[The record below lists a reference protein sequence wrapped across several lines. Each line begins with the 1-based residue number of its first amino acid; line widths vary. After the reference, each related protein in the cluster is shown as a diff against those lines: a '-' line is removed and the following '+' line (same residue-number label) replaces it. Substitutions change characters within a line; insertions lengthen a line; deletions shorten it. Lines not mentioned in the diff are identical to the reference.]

1 MNKTWKRQVFRHTA
15 LYTAILMFSHTG
27 GGGAQAQTQTHKYAI
42 VMNGQ
47 KLPEVKW
54 GNGYRN
60 LAQKSNERQFTH
72 TSGFG
77 IQKNVTLSFNNTDE
91 VVAQKNG
98 TVVFGAATYLPP
110 YGKVSGFDTA
120 KLTERGK
127 AVDWIRTT
135 HPGLIGYS
143 YENVTCSNNYY
154 NASSGCPELSY
165 KTQFTFGNQ
174 GLKRKTNGRL
184 DIDEDKS
191 RDGSPI
197 YKLQNYPWLGVSF
210 NLSSESLVKS
220 IKHNKIISSFSE
232 DVTQSNGTNSQYKD
246 KNLVYTTG
254 DYQYKNKYSSRYVG
268 QDEHSA
274 VAFYLNA
281 KLHLLDKKQIQ
292 NIAQVSELNFGTLRT
307 LIEPTEEWKKKRTNF
322 FQGGN
327 WTFEDKGEVSV
338 KLKLPEVKAGRC
350 VNKNNPNPNAKA
362 PSPALTA
369 PALWFGPVRNGKVQM
384 YSASVSTYPDSSSSQ
399 IFLQNLSRKDDT
411 SKPGRY
417 SLKPLS
423 MSEIKSKEPNF
434 TGRQTVIRLDSGVQ
448 QIKLQGNEVAN
459 FNGNDGKNDTFGIV
473 SEGSF
478 MPDTSEWKK
487 VLLPWTVRASNDDGQ
502 FNTFNK
508 EENNGKPKYSQKYR
522 SRDSSKHERNLGD
535 IVNSPIVAVGGYLA
549 TSANDGM
556 VHIFKKGNGVDER
569 NYSLKLSYI
578 PGTMPRQY
586 FDNDTS
592 ALKDSTLAKELRAF
606 AEKGY
611 VGDRYGVD
619 GGFVLR
625 QVEWKGQNRV
635 FMFGAMGLGGRGAYA
650 LDLTKAE
657 NGDPTAVSLFDVK
670 NDKNK
675 GNNSAEL
682 GYTVGT
688 PQIGK
693 THDGK
698 YAAFLA
704 SGYATKTIDSTDNK
718 TALYVYDLESNNGT
732 LIRKIEVPNGKGGLS
747 SPTLVDK
754 DLDGTIDIAYAGDR
768 SGKMYRFDLSS
779 QSPDQWTVRPIFE
792 GTKPITSAPAIS
804 QLKDKRVVI
813 FGTGS
818 DLSEDDVDNTD
829 EQYIY
834 GIFDDDTATT
844 GSVNFSGSGGGLL
857 EQHLTQEDKTLFLT
871 DYKRSD
877 GSGSKGWVVKLKDGQ
892 RVTVKPTVVLRTAFV
907 TIHKYTGNDKCGAET
922 AILGINTADGGKL
935 TKKSARP
942 IVPAANSKV
951 AQYSGDKKTSS
962 GKSIPIGCME
972 KDNGIV
978 CPNGYVYDKPV
989 NVRYLD
995 EKKTDDFPVTADGDA
1010 GGSGTFKEGKKPARN
1025 NRCFSGKGVRT
1036 LLMNDLDSLDI
1047 TGPMCGMKR
1056 ISWREVFY

>member
-1 MNKTWKRQVFRHTA
+1 MN
-15 LYTAILMFSHTG
+15 S
-27 GGGAQAQTQTHKYAI
+27 
-42 VMNGQ
+42 Q
-47 KLPEVKW
+47 KLPEVR
-54 GNGYRN
+54 NGSSQSKHRQATFI
-60 LAQKSNERQFTH
+60 AQF
-72 TSGFG
+72 SGTK
-77 IQKNVTLSFNNTDE
+77 KNSIFSFNNTDN
-91 VVAQKNG
+91 VVAKKDG
-98 TVVFGAATYLPP
+98 TVVFGTATYLPP
-110 YGKVSGFDTA
+110 YGKVSGFDD
-120 KLTERGK
+120 KRLKERGD
-127 AVDWIRTT
+127 ALGWIGTT
-135 HPGLIGYS
+135 HPGLVGYS
-143 YENVTCSNNYY
+143 YQGSTCS
-154 NASSGCPELSY
+154 SSDCPELSY
-165 KTQFTFGNQ
+165 KTQFTFGTQ
-174 GLKRKTNGRL
+174 GLKKKVDGKL
-184 DIDEDKS
+184 DIDADKS

-197 YKLQNYPWLGVSF
+197 YKLPDYPWLGVSF
-210 NLSSESLVKS
+210 NLSGESTAES
-220 IKHNKIISSFSE
+220 KHLKKLISSFSE
-232 DVTQSNGTNSQYKD
+232 EVTQSNGTQNQYKD
-246 KNLVYTTG
+246 KNLVYTT
-254 DYQYKNKYSSRYVG
+254 DNHRNKNNNRASWNNS
-268 QDEHSA
+268 HA

-281 KLHLLDKKQIQ
+281 KLHLLEKKQIK
-292 NIAQVSELNFGTLRT
+292 NITQVSELNLGELKTR
-307 LIEPTEEWKKKRTNF
+307 IELTDAWKNKRHHVINVN
-322 FQGGN
+322 N
-327 WTFEDKGEVSV
+327 WTFEDKGSVSV

-350 VNKNNPNPNAKA
+350 INKPNPNPNKKA
-362 PSPALTA
+362 LSPALTA
-369 PALWFGPVRNGKVQM
+369 PALWFGPVQNGKVQM

-423 MSEIKSKEPNF
+423 TSEIKSKEPSF
-434 TGRQTVIRLDSGVQ
+434 AGRQTVIRLDGVVQ
-448 QIKLQGNEVAN
+448 QIKLSRSNDEVVN
-459 FNGNDGKNDTFGIV
+459 FNVNNGKNDTFGIV

-487 VLLPWTVRASNDDGQ
+487 VLLPWTVRASNDDGR
-502 FNTFNK
+502 FNTVNK
-508 EENNGKPKYSQKYR
+508 EKNNGKPKYSQKYR
-522 SRDSSKHERNLGD
+522 SRDNNNRDLGD

-556 VHIFKKGNGVDER
+556 VHIFKKNGGGDDR

-578 PGTMPRQY
+578 PGTMPRKDIQ
-586 FDNDTS
+586 S
-592 ALKDSTLAKELRAF
+592 QDSTLAKELRAF

-625 QVEWKGQNRV
+625 QYKDRV
-635 FMFGAMGLGGRGAYA
+635 FMFGAMGFGGRGAYA
-650 LDLTKAE
+650 LDLSKADS
-657 NGDPTAVSLFDVK
+657 NDPKNASLFDVK
-670 NDKNK
+670 NGDS
-675 GNNSAEL
+675 SAEL

-693 THDGK
+693 THNGK

-704 SGYATKTIDSTDNK
+704 SGYATKKIDDPTNK
-718 TALYVYDLESNNGT
+718 TALYVYDLENNGT
-732 LIRKIEVPNGKGGLS
+732 LIRKIEVKDGKGGLS

-754 DLDGTIDIAYAGDR
+754 DLDGTVDIAYAGDR
-768 SGKMYRFDLSS
+768 GGNMYRFDLSGNNPNS
-779 QSPDQWTVRPIFE
+779 WTVRTIFE
-792 GTKPITSAPAIS
+792 GNKPITSAPAIS

-818 DLSEDDVDNTD
+818 DLSEEDVDNTD

-857 EQHLTQEDKTLFLT
+857 EQVLSRDNDNKTLFLT

-877 GSGSKGWVVKLKDGQ
+877 GSGSKGWVVKLEAGQ

-907 TIHKYTGNDKCGAET
+907 TIHKYTGTDKCGAET

-942 IVPAANSKV
+942 IVPADNTAV
-951 AQYSGDKKTSS
+951 AQYSGHKQTTK
-962 GKSIPIGCME
+962 GKSIPIGCMQKGNE
-972 KDNGIV
+972 TV

-995 EKKTDDFPVTADGDA
+995 EKKTDGFSTTADGDA
-1010 GGSGTFKEGKKPARN
+1010 GGSGIDPAGKRSGKN
-1025 NRCFSGKGVRT
+1025 NRCFSQKGVRT

-1047 TGPMCGMKR
+1047 TGPTCGMKR

>member
-1 MNKTWKRQVFRHTA
+1 
-15 LYTAILMFSHTG
+15 
-27 GGGAQAQTQTHKYAI
+27 
-42 VMNGQ
+42 MNGQ

-54 GNGYRN
+54 GADYRN

-77 IQKNVTLSFNNTDE
+77 IKKNVTLSFNNTDE

-220 IKHNKIISSFSE
+220 IKYNKIISSFSE

-350 VNKNNPNPNAKA
+350 INKANPNPKA
-362 PSPALTA
+362 QALSPALTA
-369 PALWFGPVRNGKVQM
+369 PALWFGAGQDGKAEM
-384 YSASVSTYPDSSSSQ
+384 YSASVSTYPDSSSSR
-399 IFLQNLSRKDDT
+399 IFLQNLKRKNDPN
-411 SKPGRY
+411 KPGRY
-417 SLKPLS
+417 SLADLS
-423 MSEIKSKEPNF
+423 ASDIQSKEPSF
-434 TGRQTVIRLDSGVQ
+434 TSRQTIIRLDGGVHE
-448 QIKLQGNEVAN
+448 IKLDRSNEATGL
-459 FNGNDGKNDTFGIV
+459 NGNDGKNDTFGIV

-718 TALYVYDLESNNGT
+718 TALYVYDLESSGT
-732 LIRKIEVPNGKGGLS
+732 LIKKIDVPGGKGGLS

-754 DLDGTIDIAYAGDR
+754 DLDGTVDIAYAGDR
-768 SGKMYRFDLSS
+768 GGSMYRFDLKDWS
-779 QSPDQWTVRPIFE
+779 VRTIFS
-792 GTKPITSAPAIS
+792 GNKPITSAPAIS

-818 DLSEDDVDNTD
+818 DLSEEDVLNTD

-834 GIFDDDTATT
+834 GIFDDDTAASNVDVKLK
-844 GSVNFSGSGGGLL
+844 GLGGGLL
-857 EQHLTQEDKTLFLT
+857 EQVLEQKDKTLFLT

-877 GSGSKGWVVKLKDGQ
+877 GSGDKGWVVKLEAGQ

-942 IVPAANSKV
+942 IVPDANKDV
-951 AQYSGDKKTSS
+951 AQYSGHKKGTN

-972 KDNGIV
+972 KNGGTV

-995 EKKTDDFPVTADGDA
+995 EKKTDGFSTTADGDA
-1010 GGSGTFKEGKKPARN
+1010 GGSGIDPAGKRAGKN
-1025 NRCFSGKGVRT
+1025 NRCFSQKGVRT

-1047 TGPMCGMKR
+1047 TGPTCGMKR
-1056 ISWREVFY
+1056 ISWREVFF

>member
-1 MNKTWKRQVFRHTA
+1 
-15 LYTAILMFSHTG
+15 
-27 GGGAQAQTQTHKYAI
+27 TQTHKYAI
-42 VMNGQ
+42 VMNAQ
-47 KLPEVKW
+47 NLPEVKW
-54 GNGYRN
+54 GNQYQS
-60 LAQKSNERQFTH
+60 LTHKSNEREVIH

-77 IQKNVTLSFNNTDE
+77 FAKKHISFSFNNTDE
-91 VVAQKNG
+91 VVAEKKDA
-98 TVVFGAATYLPP
+98 VVFGVATYLPP
-110 YGKVSGFDTA
+110 YGKVSGFDE
-120 KLTERGK
+120 KRLKERGN
-127 AVDWIRTT
+127 ALDWIGTT
-135 HPGLIGYS
+135 KPGLVGYS
-143 YENVTCSNNYY
+143 YEGSTCS
-154 NASSGCPELSY
+154 SSNCPEVSY
-165 KTQFTFGNQ
+165 NTQFTFGNH
-174 GLKRKTNGRL
+174 GLAKNKTNNKL
-184 DIDEDKS
+184 DIYEDKS
-191 RDGSPI
+191 RDNSPI
-197 YKLQNYPWLGVSF
+197 YKLKDHPWLGVSF
-210 NLSSESLVKS
+210 NLSGESSFKPKRNGSLV
-220 IKHNKIISSFSE
+220 SSFSE
-232 DVTQSNGTNSQYKD
+232 DVTQQNGTQDQYKS
-246 KNLVYTTG
+246 KNRVYTTD
-254 DYQYKNKYSSRYVG
+254 DYNSKNNRNH
-268 QDEHSA
+268 QDKHHA

-281 KLHLLDKKQIQ
+281 KLHLLDKKHIT
-292 NIAQVSELNFGTLRT
+292 NIAQVGTVDLGILKTR
-307 LIEPTEEWKKKRTNF
+307 IEPTEAWKKQKWSF
-322 FQGGN
+322 FNGGT
-327 WTFEDKGEVSV
+327 WTYEDKGSVSV
-338 KLKLPEVKAGRC
+338 KLKLPQVKAGRC
-350 VNKNNPNPNAKA
+350 VNKANPNKNTKTS
-362 PSPALTA
+362 SPALTA
-369 PALWFGPVRNGKVQM
+369 PALWFGAGQNGKAEM
-384 YSASVSTYPDSSSSQ
+384 YSASVSTYPDSSSSR
-399 IFLQNLSRKDDT
+399 IFLQNLKRKNDPN
-411 SKPGRY
+411 KPGRY
-417 SLKPLS
+417 SLADLS
-423 MSEIKSKEPNF
+423 ASDIQSKEPTF
-434 TGRQTVIRLDSGVQ
+434 TSRQTVIRLDKGVH
-448 QIKLQGNEVAN
+448 QIKLQGNEVTG
-459 FNGNDGKNDTFGIV
+459 FNGNSNNATFGIV

-478 MPDTSEWKK
+478 MPDASEWKK

-508 EENNGKPKYSQKYR
+508 KENNGKPTYSQKYR
-522 SRDSSKHERNLGD
+522 SRDNSKRERDLGD

-578 PGTMPRQY
+578 PGTMPRKDIQ
-586 FDNDTS
+586 S
-592 ALKDSTLAKELRAF
+592 QDSTLAKELRAF

-625 QVEWKGQNRV
+625 EVELSGKKHV
-635 FMFGAMGLGGRGAYA
+635 FMFGAMGFGGRGAYA
-650 LDLTKAE
+650 LDLTKADS
-657 NGDPTAVSLFDVK
+657 NNPTAVSLFDVK
-670 NDKNK
+670 NDKNS
-675 GNNSAEL
+675 NNGVQL

-693 THDGK
+693 THNGK

-718 TALYVYDLESNNGT
+718 TALYVYDLENNNGT
-732 LIRKIEVPNGKGGLS
+732 PIATINVPDGKGGLS

-754 DLDGTIDIAYAGDR
+754 DLDGTVDIAYAGDR
-768 SGKMYRFDLSS
+768 GGSMYRFDLSNQDPS
-779 QSPDQWTVRPIFE
+779 QWTVRAIFE
-792 GTKPITSAPAIS
+792 GTKPITSAPAVS

-857 EQHLTQEDKTLFLT
+857 EQVLSRDNDNKTLFLT

-907 TIHKYTGNDKCGAET
+907 TIRKYKDNGCGAET

-942 IVPAANSKV
+942 IVPDANTAV
-951 AQYSGDKKTSS
+951 AQYSGHKKEN
-962 GKSIPIGCME
+962 GKSIPIGCMWKNNE
-972 KDNGIV
+972 TV

-995 EKKTDDFPVTADGDA
+995 EKKTDGFSTTADGDA
-1010 GGSGTFKEGKKPARN
+1010 GGSGIDPAGKRSGKN
-1025 NRCFSGKGVRT
+1025 NRCFSQKGVRT

-1056 ISWREVFY
+1056 ISWREVFF